1 MAGSRRLWSA
11 VAILS
16 FGLAVAGWL
25 LRASA
30 LYDVNHAAAQADV
43 VGTGLERLRGALSE
57 MGAAERAFAVTGREA
72 QVKALAAAVAD
83 VDRALGT
90 VSTLASDLPPEA
102 PVESLRMLVGESLS
116 GSRETVRLRKS
127 EGVDAAM
134 RRSVSDE
141 DQVLD
146 DRIRQTIRE
155 IAASARLQAERAQS
169 AAGRTS
175 AIASALALL
184 GGIAALASVLLG
196 LSSAGRTSRHDPY
209 RVPLRDESAGDA
221 SMLAPILGTLDDAVL
236 AIDAHGKVVAS
247 NPAADAL
254 LGLGEVGSGSRAP
267 ALYAPDAGKKGPPAE
282 SPLLRALKGQSIKG
296 ATLSVGRPNEPGSR
310 RVSVTAKPVTDG
322 EGRTRGAVMTL
333 RDITDAKPGPA
344 PIRKTETSRPPEPAR
359 PPEEAF
365 TRVFEEAP
373 VAVALVGVDGRL
385 VRANGALCR
394 LLGYLP
400 QELVGRDPASLV
412 HADDLKKEAPLF
424 RQLVLGE
431 VPSYETEKRFA
442 IKGKEK
448 GKEAHLLV
456 RWSACAVRGASGE
469 ITGALAFVDEAK
481 DRKPE
486 GRSARESHDMLRL
499 VLDAVPVGVWVTDKE
514 GRVKLANPAARRIWS
529 KDEAVARFEQG
540 EYKGFW
546 ADSGKRIEPDEWGA
560 LRAISTGEAQVDK
573 AIQVQRFDGTR
584 KTLLTSAVPVR
595 AGDGTTSGAIVV
607 QQELP
612 EPAPAAEDSKH
623 PAEEPEAARVQ
634 VEALSAIVPICPA
647 CEKKRDDTAYWK
659 QVRTYVREHRA
670 ELREAT
676 CRECSSRAYDLWG
689 ELIDEKTAAGE

>member
-11 VAILS
+11 VAILC
-16 FGLAVAGWL
+16 FGLAVAGWF

-43 VGTGLERLRGALSE
+43 VGTGLERLLGSLSG
-57 MGAAERAFAVTGREA
+57 MRAAERAFAVTGREG

-90 VSTLASDLPPEA
+90 VSTLSSDLPPEA
-102 PVESLRMLVGESLS
+102 PVESLRMFVSETLS

-146 DRIRQTIRE
+146 ERIRQTVRE
-155 IAASARLQAERAQS
+155 IALAARKQAERAQAVADRRS
-169 AAGRTS
+169 G
-175 AIASALALL
+175 IASTLALL
-184 GGIAALASVLLG
+184 GGLGALASVLVG
-196 LSSAGRTSRHDPY
+196 LASAGRTSRHDPY
-209 RVPLRDESAGDA
+209 RVPLRDESAGDT
-221 SMLAPILGTLDDAVL
+221 SMLAPILGTLEDAVL

-247 NPAADAL
+247 NPAAAAL
-254 LGLGEVGSGSRAP
+254 LGLGDVGSGSRAP

-333 RDITDAKPGPA
+333 RDITDAKPGPT
-344 PIRKTETSRPPEPAR
+344 PVRKAETPRPPEPAR

-365 TRVFEEAP
+365 TKVFEEAP
-373 VAVALVGVDGRL
+373 AAIALVGTDGR
-385 VRANGALCR
+385 VARANGALCR
-394 LLGYLP
+394 LLDYLP

-412 HADDLKKEAPLF
+412 HADDLRKEAPLF
-424 RQLVLGE
+424 RQLLRGE

-442 IKGKEK
+442 IKGKD
-448 GKEAHLLV
+448 AHLAV

-469 ITGALAFVDEAK
+469 VTGALAFVDEAK

-486 GRSARESHDMLRL
+486 SRSARESQDMLRL

-560 LRAISTGEAQVDK
+560 LRAISTGEAQIDK

-612 EPAPAAEDSKH
+612 EPAP
-623 PAEEPEAARVQ
+623 PAEHPVEEPQDARVQ
-634 VEALSAIVPICPA
+634 LEALSAIVPICPA